1 MMKTRAPECG
11 LEAVVALVGAKWK
24 LLILYYLTA
33 EPRRFGE
40 LKRLVGGIS
49 EKMLIQQL
57 REMVADEIVTREDF
71 KTIPPRV
78 EYAVTEFGRG
88 LGEALKPLNE
98 WGEANKQRVVANRRS
113 ERKGE

>member
-1 MMKTRAPECG
+1 MKTRAPECG

-24 LLILYYLTA
+24 LLILYYLTG

-40 LKRLVGGIS
+40 LKRLVAGIS

-57 REMVADEIVTREDF
+57 REMVADGIVTRQDF
-71 KTIPPRV
+71 KTIPPHV

-88 LGEALKPLNE
+88 LGEALKPLNA
-98 WGEANKQRVVANRRS
+98 WGEAHMAQVSAARRNR
-113 ERKGE
+113 E